1 MKIQTGGITMTDYQK
16 YEQIK
21 QQLSAVKLNPQQ
33 YEDILKIVAMVL
45 NI

>member
-1 MKIQTGGITMTDYQK
+1 MTDYQR

-33 YEDILKIVAMVL
+33 YEDILKIVAKVL

>member
-1 MKIQTGGITMTDYQK
+1 MTDYQK

-21 QQLSAVKLNPQQ
+21 QQLYSSDMKLNPQQ
-33 YEDILKIVAMVL
+33 YEDILKIIARVL

>member
-33 YEDILKIVAMVL
+33 YEDILKIIARVL
-45 NI
+45 KI